1 MKHATKPASGLLVL
15 AVLATVVLS
24 ACLPLPATTVPSGT
38 QEATAPQVTEPAAPQ
53 ATEPTEPRTS
63 ESVTATGSSATLE
76 GTIWKL
82 VSYADNDGKTVDVLA
97 GTEVTALFQDG
108 TVGGT
113 AGCNNYFANYEVDGN
128 QLTVGVGGTTMM
140 ACPQPIMAQ
149 ESAYMTNLA
158 ASAAYLITGDQ
169 LQIAGADGKTLLTYS
184 VLQPISLTG
193 TVWQLTM
200 YNNGNEA
207 LVSTLA
213 GTEVTAVFGE
223 DGSLSGSAGCN
234 NYNATYTVADD
245 ALTVS
250 APATTRMMCAEPAG
264 VMEQESAYLAALAM
278 AASYAIVGDE
288 LEIADAD
295 GSMLLTYAAAKE
307 APLTG
312 VTWSLIS
319 YNNGQGAISSVVLDT
334 EITAVFGEDGSLA
347 GSAGC
352 NSYSAS
358 YSTDGDTI
366 SIGMAAT
373 TLMMCAEPAGIMEQE
388 AAYLAAI
395 QTAATYE
402 VGSQRLDLVDA
413 DGKTMATYGAQS
425 EALPEPTPPAGL
437 APAIIGAPWQ
447 WVATLYN
454 NDTKAVPENPEN
466 YLLELLPEGQI
477 TVRADC
483 NTATGTYTL
492 DGDQLSINV
501 TASTMM
507 ACPPGSLADQFIEGL
522 NAAQSYM
529 MDGEDLI
536 IVLKLDTGSMRLK
549 VPEPAPSASASAV
562 PEATPGAS
570 PPEVPA
576 TPAVLPTAEAGGGTA
591 DILGV
596 IWKWESFTPTSGEA
610 VTVDNP
616 EAYEFMLLPTGTIR
630 VKADCNNGSGTYWIE
645 GDSISIEV
653 LTLSRAACPP
663 GSLSDDFVQL
673 LNQASAYGIAGGN
686 LFFEVG
692 GDGGTM
698 KFSAA
703 G

>member
-1 MKHATKPASGLLVL
+1 M
-15 AVLATVVLS
+15 
-24 ACLPLPATTVPSGT
+24 
-38 QEATAPQVTEPAAPQ
+38 
-53 ATEPTEPRTS
+53 
-63 ESVTATGSSATLE
+63 
-76 GTIWKL
+76 
-82 VSYADNDGKTVDVLA
+82 A
-97 GTEVTALFQDG
+97 GTEVTALFQNG
-108 TVGGT
+108 NVGGT
-113 AGCNNYFANYEVDGN
+113 AGCNNYFAKYEVDGN
-128 QLTVGVGGTTMM
+128 QLTIGVGGTTMM

-149 ESAYMTNLA
+149 ESAYITNLA
-158 ASAAYLITGDQ
+158 ASAAFLITGDQ

-213 GTEVTAVFGE
+213 GTEITAVFGE

-278 AASYAIVGDE
+278 AASYALVGDE

-295 GSMLLTYAAAKE
+295 GNMLLTYAAAKE

-319 YNNGQGAISSVVLDT
+319 FNNGKGAISSVILDT

-402 VGSQRLDLVDA
+402 VGSQRLDLIDA

-483 NTATGTYTL
+483 NTATGTYML

-507 ACPPGSLADQFIEGL
+507 ACPPGSLADQFIEDL